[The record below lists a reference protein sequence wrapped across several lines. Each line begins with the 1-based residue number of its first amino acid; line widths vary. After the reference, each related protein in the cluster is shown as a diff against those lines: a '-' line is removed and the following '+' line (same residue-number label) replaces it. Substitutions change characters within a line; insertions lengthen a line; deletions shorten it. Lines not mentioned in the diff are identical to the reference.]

1 MPVEL
6 KLTPE
11 TKKRAG
17 QAGLVGAFALF
28 AGFIGQQFV
37 QFPKSPAIVGG
48 TTLGEIRVQVDGA
61 VKKPGVY
68 TFKLGQRVEDAIQAA
83 GGPADSA
90 NLDGLNRSAKLL
102 DAVAITIP
110 SEGDAETFDSQSPYS
125 TSFLATTPQP
135 TKPGDTPE
143 LAAGTIAINT
153 ATQQELESLPGIG
166 PSIASRILQFRMDN
180 KGFKSIEDL
189 DKVKG
194 IGPKLMAKIRP
205 FLRL

>member
-1 MPVEL
+1 MGL

-11 TKKRAG
+11 FKKRAG
-17 QAGLVGAFALF
+17 QAGLVGAVALF
-28 AGFIGQQFV
+28 AGFIGQQFI
-37 QFPKSPAIVGG
+37 QLPKSPAIMGG
-48 TTLGEIRVQVDGA
+48 TSLGEIRVQVDGA

-68 TFKLGQRVEDAIQAA
+68 TFKLGQRVEDAIHAA
-83 GGPADSA
+83 GGASDSA

-102 DAVAITIP
+102 DAVPITIP
-110 SEGDAETFDSQSPYS
+110 SEGDADTFDSQSPYS
-125 TSFLATTPQP
+125 TSFLSTTPAP
-135 TKPGDTPE
+135 PKPGDKPE

-153 ATQQELESLPGIG
+153 ATQQEFESLPGIG

>member
-1 MPVEL
+1 MGF

-11 TKKRAG
+11 QRRIAVKT
-17 QAGLVGAFALF
+17 GLMGGLFVF
-28 AGFIGQQFV
+28 AGFIGQQFLH
-37 QFPKSPAIVGG
+37 FPKSPAIMGG
-48 TTLGEIRVQVDGA
+48 TVPGEIRVQVDGA

-68 TFKLGQRVEDAIQAA
+68 TFKAGERVEDAIRAA
-83 GGPADSA
+83 GGTSDSA
-90 NLDGLNRSAKLL
+90 DLDGLNRSAKLI

-110 SEGDAETFDSQSPYS
+110 SDGDADIFDSQSPYS
-125 TSFLATTPQP
+125 TSFLSTTPQP
-135 TKPGDTPE
+135 PKPGDKPE

-153 ATQQELESLPGIG
+153 ATQQEFESLPGIG